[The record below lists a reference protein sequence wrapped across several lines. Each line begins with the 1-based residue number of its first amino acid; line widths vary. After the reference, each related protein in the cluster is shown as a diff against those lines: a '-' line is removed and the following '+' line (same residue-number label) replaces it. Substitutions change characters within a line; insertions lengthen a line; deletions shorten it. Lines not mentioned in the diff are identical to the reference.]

1 METENEDSKV
11 ISYLNYQNAIQY
23 MNTWCGTTIN
33 MGDSVISIDEPITI
47 KLDESE
53 LLGNK
58 LKELKK

>member
-1 METENEDSKV
+1 METLDDSA
-11 ISYLNYQNAIQY
+11 SLATYGEYQNAIQY

-33 MGDSVISIDEPITI
+33 MGDSVITIDEPITI